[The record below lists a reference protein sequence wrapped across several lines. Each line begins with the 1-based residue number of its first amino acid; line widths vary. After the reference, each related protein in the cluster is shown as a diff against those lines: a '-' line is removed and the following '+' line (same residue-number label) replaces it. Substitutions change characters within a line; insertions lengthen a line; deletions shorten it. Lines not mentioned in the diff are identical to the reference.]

1 MIKGFRNTINR
12 LRRFSYLSRTIK
24 FKRKKL
30 RIFISFALRNLNA
43 GFEIVI
49 FLIIS
54 YIITGILPDNEVFEY
69 LEIEK
74 VKNLLPIIVLLRL
87 GFNYLDTLNLAIL
100 QNSTLSSLK
109 KEALKRLF
117 EKENYSYAYMNYK
130 VSSESNQISEIYR
143 VFSGVA
149 GLLSQILVFF
159 FTIAYLNFYVALS
172 LMLIGL
178 IFFKPA
184 NILISKIRK
193 NAEESRII
201 SYELDDDQER
211 ILSNFYLIKLLSKEN
226 EEYQRFSNSVDFA
239 EKTSI
244 RNTQL
249 GFVSHNVFTFTI
261 TFLIAIILVQNIFNF
276 PVSLEI
282 IFLIIRGVQYLSQ
295 AVTTYGN
302 LIAKSVFVKTY
313 LEGLEENIQKKD
325 GVFQESLSDD
335 NEVIKLKNISFSYQ
349 GHDKQILNNLN
360 LSIKKG
366 THNLIIGHNGSG
378 KSTLIGLMAGIYK
391 PNSGEIMVS
400 TNKFGYVGPV
410 PLIFDDTLKNNLLY
424 GVNGN
429 VDNKKIIKLIEQF
442 NIFDSEENINLDKK
456 INSKILSSGQM
467 QKLSFIR
474 AILLKSDILFLD
486 ESTSNLDKKS
496 IINIGNELRKLKNT
510 IINITHK
517 PEEFQYADNIYEI
530 EDGII
535 NILNKGK

>member
-74 VKNLLPIIVLLRL
+74 VKNLLPIIILLRL
-87 GFNYLDTLNLAIL
+87 GLNYLDTLNLAIL

-178 IFFKPA
+178 IFYKPA
-184 NILISKIRK
+184 NILILKIRK

-313 LEGLEENIQKKD
+313 LEGLEENFQKKD

-429 VDNKKIIKLIEQF
+429 VDNEKIIKLIEQF

-535 NILNKGK
+535 NILNK

>member
-74 VKNLLPIIVLLRL
+74 VKNLLPLIVLLRL

-172 LMLIGL
+172 LMVIGL
-178 IFFKPA
+178 IFYKPA

-313 LEGLEENIQKKD
+313 LEGLEENFQKKD

-360 LSIKKG
+360 LNIKKG
-366 THNLIIGHNGSG
+366 THNLIIGQNGSG

-424 GVNGN
+424 GVDRN

-456 INSKILSSGQM
+456 INSKVLSSGQM

-474 AILLKSDILFLD
+474 AILLKPDILFLD

-496 IINIGNELRKLKNT
+496 IINIGKELRSLKNT
-510 IINITHK
+510 IVNITHK

-530 EDGII
+530 EDGNI
-535 NILNKGK
+535 NILNK

>member
-178 IFFKPA
+178 IFYKPA

-313 LEGLEENIQKKD
+313 LEGLEENFQKKD

-360 LSIKKG
+360 LNIKKG
-366 THNLIIGHNGSG
+366 THNLIIGQNGSG

-424 GVNGN
+424 GVDRN

-456 INSKILSSGQM
+456 INSKVLSSGQM

-474 AILLKSDILFLD
+474 AILLKPDILFLD

-496 IINIGNELRKLKNT
+496 IINIGKELRSLKNT
-510 IINITHK
+510 IVNITHK

-530 EDGII
+530 EDGNI
-535 NILNKGK
+535 NILNK

>member
-12 LRRFSYLSRTIK
+12 LKRFSYLSRTIK

-74 VKNLLPIIVLLRL
+74 VKNLLPIIILLRL
-87 GFNYLDTLNLAIL
+87 GLNYLDTLNLAIL

-178 IFFKPA
+178 IFYKPA
-184 NILISKIRK
+184 NILILKIRK

-313 LEGLEENIQKKD
+313 LEGLEENFQKKD

-535 NILNKGK
+535 NILNK

>member
-12 LRRFSYLSRTIK
+12 LKRFSYLSRTIK

-74 VKNLLPIIVLLRL
+74 VKNLLPIIILLRL
-87 GFNYLDTLNLAIL
+87 GLNYLDTLNLAIL

-117 EKENYSYAYMNYK
+117 DKENYSYAYMNYK

-178 IFFKPA
+178 IFYKPA
-184 NILISKIRK
+184 NILILKIRK

-313 LEGLEENIQKKD
+313 LEGLEENFQKKD
-325 GVFQESLSDD
+325 GVFQESLNDD

-535 NILNKGK
+535 NILNK

>member
-313 LEGLEENIQKKD
+313 LEGLEENFQKKD

>member
-1 MIKGFRNTINR
+1 M
-12 LRRFSYLSRTIK
+12 
-24 FKRKKL
+24 
-30 RIFISFALRNLNA
+30 
-43 GFEIVI
+43 
-49 FLIIS
+49 
-54 YIITGILPDNEVFEY
+54 
-69 LEIEK
+69 
-74 VKNLLPIIVLLRL
+74 
-87 GFNYLDTLNLAIL
+87 
-100 QNSTLSSLK
+100 
-109 KEALKRLF
+109 
-117 EKENYSYAYMNYK
+117 
-130 VSSESNQISEIYR
+130 
-143 VFSGVA
+143 
-149 GLLSQILVFF
+149 
-159 FTIAYLNFYVALS
+159 
-172 LMLIGL
+172 
-178 IFFKPA
+178 
-184 NILISKIRK
+184 
-193 NAEESRII
+193 
-201 SYELDDDQER
+201 
-211 ILSNFYLIKLLSKEN
+211 IKLLSKEN

-313 LEGLEENIQKKD
+313 LEGLEENFQKKD

-429 VDNKKIIKLIEQF
+429 VDNEKIIKLIEQF

-535 NILNKGK
+535 NILNK

>member
-49 FLIIS
+49 FIIIS

>member
-74 VKNLLPIIVLLRL
+74 VKNLLPLIVLLRL

-178 IFFKPA
+178 IFYKPA

-313 LEGLEENIQKKD
+313 LEGLEENFQKKD

-360 LSIKKG
+360 LNIKKG
-366 THNLIIGHNGSG
+366 THNLIIGQNGSG

-424 GVNGN
+424 GVDRN

-456 INSKILSSGQM
+456 INSKVLSSGQM

-474 AILLKSDILFLD
+474 AILLKPDILFLD

-496 IINIGNELRKLKNT
+496 IINIGKELRSLKNT
-510 IINITHK
+510 IVNITHK

-530 EDGII
+530 EDGNI
-535 NILNKGK
+535 NILNK

>member
-12 LRRFSYLSRTIK
+12 LKRFSYLSRTIK

-74 VKNLLPIIVLLRL
+74 VKNLLPIIILLRL
-87 GFNYLDTLNLAIL
+87 GLNYLDTLNLAIL

-178 IFFKPA
+178 IFYKPA
-184 NILISKIRK
+184 NILILKIRK

-313 LEGLEENIQKKD
+313 LEGLEENFQKKD

-429 VDNKKIIKLIEQF
+429 VDNEKIIKLIEQF

-535 NILNKGK
+535 NILNK